1 MINKIKTIYICEKCG
16 GKSLKW
22 SGKCLN
28 CDAWGS
34 MKEQIAETS
43 AEIKQ
48 KGISENLKKAVS
60 SKIVSFSDVRGAD
73 VKRIPTGIGEVDR
86 VLGGGLVP
94 GEIVLLSGEP
104 GVGKSTLV
112 AQLAAALLVGSE
124 APYKSGAS
132 LPPNVLYVSGEES
145 ASQLKLRFD
154 RMNLDVKN
162 LKYLGDTEAGM
173 VAAAIDELS
182 PALAIIDSI
191 QTIHC
196 DEVPSEAGS
205 MNQVKI
211 SLAKITDAAKSKNI
225 PAIIIGHITKD
236 GHIAG
241 PKTLEHMVD
250 AVLHLEGD
258 KNGVCRILRSP
269 KNRFGGTDE
278 IGIFEMKEKGLA
290 EVKNPSELFLGTRE
304 LKPGTATT
312 CIIEGSR
319 PILVEVQALTSR
331 SNFGYPQRR
340 ASGFDLNRL
349 QVIVAVLAKRAG
361 IYLNNV
367 DIHLNVAGG
376 LKIKEPAADLAVALA
391 IISAYKNKPINPNL
405 LICGELGLAGE
416 IRIVPHLEKR
426 LKEAEKM
433 GFNQMIAP
441 KSSIES
447 PLLYHIQ
454 NLNEAIEFI

>member
-1 MINKIKTIYICEKCG
+1 M
-16 GKSLKW
+16 KW

-28 CDAWGS
+28 CDTWGGL
-34 MKEQIAETS
+34 KEQIAETS
-43 AEIKQ
+43 SEIKQ
-48 KGISENLKKAVS
+48 KGISDNLRKAVS
-60 SKIVSFSDVRGAD
+60 SKIVSFSDVHGAD
-73 VKRIPTGIGEVDR
+73 VKRISTGIGEVDR

-112 AQLAAALLVGSE
+112 AQLAHSLSISHPVGFPLGGKYE
-124 APYKSGAS
+124 
-132 LPPNVLYVSGEES
+132 VLYVSGEES

-182 PALAIIDSI
+182 PALAIVDSI

-205 MNQVKI
+205 MNQIKV
-211 SLAKITDAAKSKNI
+211 SLAKITDSAKSKNI
-225 PAIIIGHITKD
+225 PTIIIGHITKD

-250 AVLHLEGD
+250 AVLHFEGD

-278 IGIFEMKEKGLA
+278 IGIFEMKENGLC
-290 EVKNPSELFLGTRE
+290 EVKNPSELFMGTRE
-304 LKPGTATT
+304 PKPGTATT

-391 IISAYKNKPINPNL
+391 IISAYKNKSINPNL

-416 IRIVPHLEKR
+416 IRIISHLEKR

-433 GFNQMIAP
+433 GFSQVLAP
-441 KSSIES
+441 KSSIDS

-454 NLNEAIEFI
+454 NLNEAVEFI